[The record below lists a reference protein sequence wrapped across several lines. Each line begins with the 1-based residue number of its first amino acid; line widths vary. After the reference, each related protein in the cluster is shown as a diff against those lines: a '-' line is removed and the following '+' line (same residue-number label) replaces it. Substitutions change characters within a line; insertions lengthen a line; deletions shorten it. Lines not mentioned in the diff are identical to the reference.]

1 MHEAARRKAMSGI
14 VKRKSVSKTRA
25 YIYITTAM
33 VIWATSF
40 LVTQEALKAFTP
52 VMTVT
57 MRIGLATLILLVV
70 GLASGNLQKLESR
83 RDALTLLCAGFCQP
97 FCYFVCEAYGLSMIN
112 AAVASVILSTIPLFS
127 PLLAY
132 FIIGERVSWYNLAG
146 IVVSF
151 VGVAMVVMEG
161 QHLAV
166 EPIGLAV
173 LMLAVLSAVMYTIFL
188 KQVPVKYSST
198 TTIFYVHLSSMI
210 FFLPTFFIVDGGRLG
225 DIEFSWR
232 AFGCVVLLAAL
243 ASVLGYVLF
252 CKVIRV
258 IGVTKSNAFN
268 NIQPAIT
275 ALAVWLIFGER
286 LAWSRMAGIVLVI
299 AGLFVSQMQ
308 VKVGQVDRPA
318 GEKERHNQ

>member
-1 MHEAARRKAMSGI
+1 MSGI
-14 VKRKSVSKTRA
+14 VKRESVSKTRA

-57 MRIGLATLILLVV
+57 MRIGMATLMLLAV
-70 GLASGNLQKLESR
+70 GVATGNLQRIESK
-83 RDALTLLCAGFCQP
+83 RDALTLLCAGFSQP
-97 FCYFVCEAYGLSMIN
+97 FCYFICEAYGLSMMN

-127 PLLAY
+127 PLLANI
-132 FIIGERVSWYNLAG
+132 IIGERVSWYNIAG

-151 VGVAMVVMEG
+151 VGVTMVVMEG
-161 QHLAV
+161 EHLAV
-166 EPIGLAV
+166 NPKGLAV
-173 LMLAVLSAVMYTIFL
+173 LLLAVMCAVMYTIFL
-188 KQVPVKYSST
+188 KKVPEKYNST

-210 FFLPTFFIVDGGRLG
+210 FFIPTFFIVDGGRL
-225 DIEFSWR
+225 DSVEFSWR

-252 CKVIRV
+252 CKVVRV

-275 ALAVWLIFGER
+275 ALAVWLIYGER
-286 LAWSRMAGIVLVI
+286 LAWSRVAGIAIVI
-299 AGLFVSQMQ
+299 AGLFISQMQ
-308 VKVGQVDRPA
+308 VKR
-318 GEKERHNQ
+318 R